1 MKRLAK
7 IAFLSLTGLGLLG
20 LYTSQ
25 AGAAQEHE
33 RAGGAHMER
42 APGHVD
48 GRGQVL
54 DSRYNHGRY
63 YPSFGTRVGV
73 LPGGYRPFF
82 FHGSPFYFWGGIWY
96 APGPGGFVVVGPP
109 FGVVLSIL
117 PPYYSTVWIGGLPY
131 YYANNVYYSWDPAQ
145 NGYVV
150 VAPPAGADQPA
161 DAPPPAAAQGDL
173 IIYPKNGQTTDQQAA
188 DRYECHTW
196 AKGQTGFDPT
206 QPGGGP
212 GGDQNRSNYNRAMSA
227 CLQARGYQVN

>member
-1 MKRLAK
+1 MKRITKFACLS
-7 IAFLSLTGLGLLG
+7 IAGIGLLA
-20 LYTSQ
+20 LYATQ
-25 AGAAQEHE
+25 AGAEEHGF
-33 RAGGAHMER
+33 GGGRPEAR
-42 APGHVD
+42 GP

-63 YPSFGTRVGV
+63 YPAFGSHVGM

-96 APGPGGFVVVGPP
+96 APGAGGYVVVRPP
-109 FGVVLSIL
+109 FGLVLTVL
-117 PPYYSTVWIGGLPY
+117 PPYYSTVWVGGLPY

-145 NGYVV
+145 NGYEV
-150 VAPPAGADQPA
+150 VAPPPGADQPA

-188 DRYECHTW
+188 DRYECHSW

-212 GGDQNRSNYNRAMSA
+212 GGDQNRGNYNRAMSA